1 MSVVNNQPQMVLIDL
16 DGTLIDSVPD
26 LAYCVDALMA
36 KLGLPARGEAKVRQ
50 WVGNGIER
58 LVKRALLD
66 QLDGEPDQALLDK
79 ALPIYLELKKENLS
93 KRSRL
98 YPGVKEGLQFLH
110 DAGYKLGCITNKAA
124 AYTEPLLKDLG
135 IYDYFQIVVSGDTL
149 PVKKPDPLPL
159 LHAAQFF
166 KVEPSQALMVG
177 DSISDV
183 KAARAAGFQVICVSY
198 GYNHGQD
205 IRDAHPDAVI
215 DSMAQ
220 LSGMLTKAA

>member
-1 MSVVNNQPQMVLIDL
+1 MSGVNHQPQMVLIDL

-36 KLGLPARGEAKVRQ
+36 ELGLPARGEAKVRQ

-79 ALPIYLELKKENLS
+79 ALPIYLALYKENLS

-98 YPGVKEGLQFLH
+98 YPGVQDGLQFLH

-124 AYTEPLLKDLG
+124 AFTEPLLKDLG
-135 IYDYFQIVVSGDTL
+135 IYDYFRIVVSGDTL

-183 KAARAAGFQVICVSY
+183 KAARAAGFQVVCVSY

-215 DSMAQ
+215 NSMAQ